1 MYRKILIP
9 LAYRPGHHPEAEI
22 RAARAIA
29 APGAHITLLHVI
41 GTVPEFRTEH
51 ATSSAALAEVIE
63 HDLERIAEPFV
74 EAEVKVLE
82 GDPAET
88 IVDLAGREAV
98 DCIVLAPHRTH
109 TGEYGSTAAQVVR
122 RAPCTVHLVRQRR

>member
-1 MYRKILIP
+1 MYKNLLLP

-29 APGAHITLLHVI
+29 APGARVTLVHVI
-41 GTVPEFRTEH
+41 GAVPEFQIEQG
-51 ATSSAALAEVIE
+51 ATRAALAQIVAR
-63 HDLERIAEPFV
+63 DLERIAEGFV
-74 EAEVKVLE
+74 QAEVEVLE

-88 IVDLAGREAV
+88 IVDLARRSGV
-98 DCIVLAPHRTH
+98 DCIVLAPHRTE

-122 RAPCTVHLVRQRR
+122 RAPCTVHLVR

>member
-9 LAYRPGHHPEAEI
+9 LAYRPGHHPDAEI
-22 RAARAIA
+22 KAARAIS

-41 GTVPEFRTEH
+41 GTVPEFLTEH
-51 ATSSAALAEVIE
+51 ATSSTTLAEVVA
-63 HDLERIAEPFV
+63 HDLERIAEPFMD
-74 EAEVKVLE
+74 ADVKVLQ

-88 IVDLAGREAV
+88 ILDLADRDAV
-98 DCIVLAPHRTH
+98 DCIVLAPHRTN

-122 RAPCTVHLVRQRR
+122 RAPCTVHLVR